1 MAASDLSIASPFT
14 RQAVVETRHEEASV
28 WLFVVKTLVAFFLT
42 GWIAMRFA
50 LPAPSTAM
58 LTTVI
63 VANRQSGMV
72 LAKSFYRAIGTLA
85 GAAAAITI
93 VASFPQQRD
102 LFLLALSLWIGVCA
116 GGATLYR
123 NFKSYAFVL
132 GGYTAA
138 IVAVPVIDNPPGV
151 FDSSWARISEVLL
164 GLAVSGIV
172 NDVIFP
178 SRMRDVLRRAAREQ
192 FSHFVEFVRDS
203 TRGNVAREAMEN
215 AHLRFVRAAVTL
227 EDLRSSV
234 VFEDAEARA
243 RSGHLRLFNQRF
255 MAASTTFQSLHH
267 LINRLKRAHRD
278 LAADTLVRLYA
289 SIGSAL
295 DAPIEA
301 GAVARVLLPRLVAA
315 RETMRE
321 QSKVLRDSL
330 TDVQDIRDF
339 DTGASLLTRFAEE
352 LHAYVDAAASLQAPR
367 VIAASGERVRFDRG
381 NDFLGAGLATLR
393 ATLTML
399 CLGIYWICSAWPMG
413 SSAMLLATVFAGLFA
428 TIPNP
433 TRVTWMVMLGYLSGM
448 AAGFVCE
455 FFLLTQVDGYPLLV
469 VCIAPF
475 LAVGLVMM
483 MSPRIASYGLG
494 WAMGLAYI
502 LALKNVQVYDPAHFI
517 NDAIAQVVG
526 LGAAAV
532 SFVVIPPA
540 IGSAWLRR
548 RQLVRLRGQ
557 VALAAEAPLPG
568 LRHRFESVN
577 HDLVSQVVAQTE
589 PGSAD
594 SRALVAWALAV
605 HETGRALIELRHDMA
620 RAELPATLR
629 GYLRDALRTLA
640 RFYEK
645 PDRAGYLLAR
655 DAVATAIASVG
666 EHEGAR
672 HLLDHLHL
680 VRMALLD
687 GESVLAAY
695 MPDAPLAREIAHA
708 P

>member
-1 MAASDLSIASPFT
+1 MSATGLQNATPGT
-14 RQAVVETRHEEASV
+14 RQIVVETLREEVNV
-28 WLFVVKTLVAFFLT
+28 WLFVVKTLIAFFLT
-42 GWIAMRFA
+42 GWLAMRLD

-85 GAAAAITI
+85 GATAAIAI
-93 VASFPQQRD
+93 VAAFPQERD

-138 IVAVPVIDNPPGV
+138 IVAIPVIDNPPGV

-164 GLAVSGIV
+164 GLMVSGLV
-172 NDVIFP
+172 NDIVFP

-192 FSHFVEFVRDS
+192 FASFVGFVRDS
-203 TRGNVAREAMEN
+203 TGGSIARDTMEK

-234 VFEDAEARA
+234 IFEDAEARA
-243 RSGHLRLFNQRF
+243 RSNHLRLFNQRF
-255 MAASTTFQSLHH
+255 MAASTSFQSLHH
-267 LINRLKRAHRD
+267 LINRLKRAQRD
-278 LAADTLVRLYA
+278 LAADTLIRLYA
-289 SIGSAL
+289 PIGEAL

-301 GAVARVLLPRLVAA
+301 GAAARVLLPRLVSA
-315 RETMRE
+315 RDTMRA
-321 QSKVLRDSL
+321 SVPGLRASLSDSQ
-330 TDVQDIRDF
+330 DVRDF
-339 DTGASLLTRFAEE
+339 DTGASLLTRFVDE
-352 LHAYVDAAASLQAPR
+352 LHGYVDAAASLQTPR
-367 VIAASGERVRFDRG
+367 VIAGSAERVRFDRG
-381 NDFLGAGLATLR
+381 NDFLGAGLATFR
-393 ATLTML
+393 TTLTML
-399 CLGIYWICSAWPMG
+399 VLGAFWIYSAWPLG

-433 TRVTWMVMLGYLSGM
+433 TRVTWQVMLGYLSGM
-448 AAGFVCE
+448 AVGFICE
-455 FFLLTQVDGYPLLV
+455 FLLLTQVDGYGLLV
-469 VCIAPF
+469 VCVAPF
-475 LAVGLVMM
+475 LALGLVMM
-483 MSPRIASYGLG
+483 MTQRLAFYGLG
-494 WAMGLAYI
+494 WAMGFAYI
-502 LALKNVQVYDPAHFI
+502 LSLKNVQVYDPAHFI

-548 RQLVRLRGQ
+548 RQLARLRGQ

-577 HDLVSQVVAQTE
+577 YDLVSQVVAQTQ

-594 SRALVAWALAV
+594 SRSLIAWALAV

-620 RAELPATLR
+620 RGDVPPTLR
-629 GYLRDALRTLA
+629 PYLDDALRTLA

-645 PDRAGYLLAR
+645 PDAAGYLLAR

-666 EHEGAR
+666 EHEGVA
-672 HLLDHLHL
+672 HLLEHLHL

-695 MPDAPLAREIAHA
+695 MPDAPLTKDIAHA
-708 P
+708 S

>member
-1 MAASDLSIASPFT
+1 MAATGLQSTTPGT
-14 RQAVVETRHEEASV
+14 RQIVVETLREEANV
-28 WLFVVKTLVAFFLT
+28 WLFVLKTLIAFFLT
-42 GWIAMRFA
+42 GWIAMRLS

-58 LTTVI
+58 LTTII

-85 GAAAAITI
+85 GATAAIGI
-93 VASFPQQRD
+93 VAAFPQERD

-164 GLAVSGIV
+164 GLMVSGVV
-172 NDVIFP
+172 NDVVFP
-178 SRMRDVLRRAAREQ
+178 SRMRDVLRRTAREQ
-192 FSHFVEFVRDS
+192 FASFVGFVRDS
-203 TRGNVAREAMEN
+203 TGGGVARDTMEK
-215 AHLRFVRAAVTL
+215 AHLRFVRAAITL

-234 VFEDAEARA
+234 IFEDAEARA
-243 RSGHLRLFNQRF
+243 RSNHLRLFNQRF
-255 MAASTTFQSLHH
+255 MAASTSFQSLHH

-278 LAADTLVRLYA
+278 LTADTLVRLYA
-289 SIGSAL
+289 PIGAAL

-301 GAVARVLLPRLVAA
+301 GAAARVLLPRLVTA
-315 RETMRE
+315 RETMRANAP
-321 QSKVLRDSL
+321 SLRATLSDPQ
-330 TDVQDIRDF
+330 DVRDF
-339 DTGASLLTRFAEE
+339 DTGASLLARFVDE
-352 LHAYVDAAASLQAPR
+352 LHDYVDAAASLQAPR
-367 VIAASGERVRFDRG
+367 IVAGSAERVRFDRG
-381 NDFLGAGLATLR
+381 NDFLGAGLATFR
-393 ATLTML
+393 TTLTML
-399 CLGIYWICSAWPMG
+399 VLGAFWIGSAWPMG

-428 TIPNP
+428 TTPNP
-433 TRVTWMVMLGYLSGM
+433 TRVTWQVMLGYLSGM

-455 FFLLTQVDGYPLLV
+455 FFILTQLDGYGLLV
-469 VCIAPF
+469 IGVAPF

-483 MSPRIASYGLG
+483 MTQRLAFYGLG
-494 WAMGLAYI
+494 WAMGFAYI
-502 LALKNVQVYDPAHFI
+502 LTLKNVQVYDPAHFI

-548 RQLVRLRGQ
+548 RQLARLRGQ

-594 SRALVAWALAV
+594 SRALIAWALAV

-620 RAELPATLR
+620 RGNLPDALR
-629 GYLRDALRTLA
+629 PYLADALRTLA

-645 PDRAGYLLAR
+645 PDAAGYLLAR
-655 DAVATAIASVG
+655 DAVATAIAGVG

-672 HLLDHLHL
+672 HLLEHLHL

-695 MPDAPLAREIAHA
+695 MPQAPLSKDIAHA
-708 P
+708 S

>member
-1 MAASDLSIASPFT
+1 MSVSELAITPPAT
-14 RQAVVETRHEEASV
+14 RQVVVETLREEASV
-28 WLFVVKTLVAFFLT
+28 WLFVVKTLIAFFLT
-42 GWIAMRFA
+42 GWLAMRFA

-85 GAAAAITI
+85 GATAAIAI

-102 LFLLALSLWIGVCA
+102 LFLVALSLWIGLCA

-138 IVAVPVIDNPPGV
+138 IVAIPVIDNPPGV

-164 GLAVSGIV
+164 GLAVSGVV
-172 NDVIFP
+172 NDVVFP

-192 FSHFVEFVRDS
+192 FAHFVAFVRDS
-203 TRGNVAREAMEN
+203 TRGRMAREAMEN
-215 AHLRFVRAAVTL
+215 AHLRFVRDAVTF

-234 VFEDAEARA
+234 IFEDAEARA

-255 MAASTTFQSLHH
+255 MAASTSFQSLHH

-278 LAADTLVRLYA
+278 VAADTLIRLYA
-289 SIGSAL
+289 PIGTAL
-295 DAPIEA
+295 DAPIDA
-301 GAVARVLLPRLVAA
+301 GVVARELLPRLAAA
-315 RETMRE
+315 RESLRTQR
-321 QSKVLRDSL
+321 SPLRDSL
-330 TDVQDIRDF
+330 TDTQDIRDF
-339 DTGASLLTRFAEE
+339 DTGASLLVRFVDE
-352 LHAYVDAAASLQAPR
+352 LYAYVEAAASLQAPR
-367 VIAASGERVRFDRG
+367 IIAASGERVRFDRG

-399 CLGIYWICSAWPMG
+399 ALGAFWICSAWPLG

-428 TIPNP
+428 TILNP

-448 AAGFVCE
+448 AAAFVCE
-455 FFLLTQVDGYPLLV
+455 FFVLTQVDGYPLLV
-469 VCIAPF
+469 IGIAPF

-483 MSPRIASYGLG
+483 MSQRLASYGLG

-532 SFVVIPPA
+532 SFVIIPPA

-548 RQLVRLRGQ
+548 RQLARLRGQ

-594 SRALVAWALAV
+594 SRALIAWALAV

-620 RAELPATLR
+620 GADLPSTLR
-629 GYLRDALRTLA
+629 PYLVEALRTLA

-645 PDRAGYLLAR
+645 PDAAGYLLAR
-655 DAVATAIASVG
+655 DAVATAIASIG
-666 EHEGAR
+666 EYEGVH

-695 MPDAPLAREIAHA
+695 MPNAPLAKEIVHA
-708 P
+708 S

>member
-1 MAASDLSIASPFT
+1 MAATGLQPTTPGT
-14 RQAVVETRHEEASV
+14 RQIVVETLREEANV
-28 WLFVVKTLVAFFLT
+28 WLFVLKTLIAFFLT
-42 GWIAMRFA
+42 GWIAMRLS

-58 LTTVI
+58 LTTII

-85 GAAAAITI
+85 GATAAIGI
-93 VASFPQQRD
+93 VAAFPQERD

-164 GLAVSGIV
+164 GLMVSGVV
-172 NDVIFP
+172 NDVVFP
-178 SRMRDVLRRAAREQ
+178 SRMRDVLRRTAREQ
-192 FSHFVEFVRDS
+192 FASFVGFVRDS
-203 TRGNVAREAMEN
+203 TGGGIARDTMEK
-215 AHLRFVRAAVTL
+215 AHLRFVRAAITL

-234 VFEDAEARA
+234 IFEDAEARA
-243 RSGHLRLFNQRF
+243 RSNHLRLFNQRF
-255 MAASTTFQSLHH
+255 MAASTSFQSLHH

-278 LAADTLVRLYA
+278 LTADTLVRLYA
-289 SIGSAL
+289 PIGAAL

-301 GAVARVLLPRLVAA
+301 GAAARVLLPRLVTA
-315 RETMRE
+315 RETMRA
-321 QSKVLRDSL
+321 SAPSLRATLSDPQ
-330 TDVQDIRDF
+330 DVRDF
-339 DTGASLLTRFAEE
+339 DTGASLLARFVDE
-352 LHAYVDAAASLQAPR
+352 LHDYVDAAASLQAPR
-367 VIAASGERVRFDRG
+367 IVAGSAERVRFDRG
-381 NDFLGAGLATLR
+381 NDFLGAGLATFR
-393 ATLTML
+393 TTLTML
-399 CLGIYWICSAWPMG
+399 VLGAFWIGSAWPMG

-428 TIPNP
+428 TTPNP
-433 TRVTWMVMLGYLSGM
+433 TRVTWQVMLGYLSGM

-455 FFLLTQVDGYPLLV
+455 FFILTQLDGYGLLV
-469 VCIAPF
+469 IGVAPF

-483 MSPRIASYGLG
+483 MTQRLAFYGLG
-494 WAMGLAYI
+494 WAMGFAYI
-502 LALKNVQVYDPAHFI
+502 LTLKNVQVYDPAHFI

-548 RQLVRLRGQ
+548 RQLARLRGQ

-594 SRALVAWALAV
+594 SRALIAWALAV

-620 RAELPATLR
+620 RGNLPDALR
-629 GYLRDALRTLA
+629 PYLADALRTLA

-645 PDRAGYLLAR
+645 PDAAGYLLAR
-655 DAVATAIASVG
+655 DAVATAIAGVG

-672 HLLDHLHL
+672 HLLEHLHL

-695 MPDAPLAREIAHA
+695 MPQAPLSKDIAHA
-708 P
+708 S

>member
-1 MAASDLSIASPFT
+1 MSASDLSIASPFS
-14 RQAVVETRHEEASV
+14 RQAVVETLREEASV
-28 WLFVVKTLVAFFLT
+28 WLFVAKTLIAFFLA

-164 GLAVSGIV
+164 GLAVSGVV
-172 NDVIFP
+172 NDVVFP

-192 FSHFVEFVRDS
+192 FSHFVAFVRDS

-215 AHLRFVRAAVTL
+215 AHLRFVRAAVTF

-234 VFEDAEARA
+234 IFEDAEARA

-255 MAASTTFQSLHH
+255 MAASTSFQSLHH
-267 LINRLKRAHRD
+267 LINRLTRAQRH

-289 SIGSAL
+289 PIGTAL

-321 QSKVLRDSL
+321 QTVPLRDSL
-330 TDVQDIRDF
+330 TDAQDVRDF
-339 DTGASLLTRFAEE
+339 DTGASLLARFTDE

-393 ATLTML
+393 TTLTML
-399 CLGIYWICSAWPMG
+399 GLGAFWICSALMAVILVIPRAGCAKAWSGAKSCETG
-413 SSAMLLATVFAGLFA
+413 SASAAFRRSRRLTPLFA
-428 TIPNP
+428 
-433 TRVTWMVMLGYLSGM
+433 
-448 AAGFVCE
+448 
-455 FFLLTQVDGYPLLV
+455 
-469 VCIAPF
+469 
-475 LAVGLVMM
+475 
-483 MSPRIASYGLG
+483 
-494 WAMGLAYI
+494 
-502 LALKNVQVYDPAHFI
+502 
-517 NDAIAQVVG
+517 
-526 LGAAAV
+526 
-532 SFVVIPPA
+532 
-540 IGSAWLRR
+540 
-548 RQLVRLRGQ
+548 
-557 VALAAEAPLPG
+557 
-568 LRHRFESVN
+568 
-577 HDLVSQVVAQTE
+577 
-589 PGSAD
+589 
-594 SRALVAWALAV
+594 
-605 HETGRALIELRHDMA
+605 
-620 RAELPATLR
+620 
-629 GYLRDALRTLA
+629 
-640 RFYEK
+640 
-645 PDRAGYLLAR
+645 
-655 DAVATAIASVG
+655 
-666 EHEGAR
+666 
-672 HLLDHLHL
+672 
-680 VRMALLD
+680 
-687 GESVLAAY
+687 
-695 MPDAPLAREIAHA
+695 
-708 P
+708 

>member
-1 MAASDLSIASPFT
+1 MSASELSMTSPTT
-14 RQAVVETRHEEASV
+14 RQVVTETLREEASV
-28 WLFVVKTLVAFFLT
+28 WLFVVKTLIAFFLA

-58 LTTVI
+58 LTTII

-132 GGYTAA
+132 AGYTAA

-164 GLAVSGIV
+164 GLAVSGVVSDIV
-172 NDVIFP
+172 FP

-192 FSHFVEFVRDS
+192 FSHFVGFVRDS
-203 TRGNVAREAMEN
+203 TRGTMARESMEN
-215 AHLRFVRAAVTL
+215 AHLRFVRDAVSF

-234 VFEDAEARA
+234 IFEDAEARA

-255 MAASTTFQSLHH
+255 MAASTSFQSLHH
-267 LINRLKRAHRD
+267 LINRLKRARRD
-278 LAADTLVRLYA
+278 LTADTLIRLY
-289 SIGSAL
+289 SPVGKAL

-301 GAVARVLLPRLVAA
+301 GIVARVLLPRLVEA
-315 RETMRE
+315 RETMRAE
-321 QSKVLRDSL
+321 MSPLRASL
-330 TDVQDIRDF
+330 IDTQDVRDF
-339 DTGASLLTRFAEE
+339 DTGASLLARFVDE
-352 LHAYVDAAASLQAPR
+352 LHAYVDAAASLQTPR
-367 VIAASGERVRFDRG
+367 VIAASAERVRFDRG
-381 NDFLGAGLATLR
+381 NDFLGAGLATVR
-393 ATLTML
+393 TTLTML
-399 CLGIYWICSAWPMG
+399 ALGAFWIGSAWPLG

-433 TRVTWMVMLGYLSGM
+433 TRVTWLVMLGYLSGM

-455 FFLLTQVDGYPLLV
+455 FFVLTKMDGYPLLV
-469 VCIAPF
+469 IGIAPF

-483 MSPRIASYGLG
+483 MSPRVASYGLG
-494 WAMGLAYI
+494 WSMGLAYI
-502 LALKNVQVYDPAHFI
+502 LTLKNVQVYDPAHFI

-548 RQLVRLRGQ
+548 RQLARLRGQ

-568 LRHRFESVN
+568 LRHRFESIN

-594 SRALVAWALAV
+594 SRALIAWALAV
-605 HETGRALIELRHDMA
+605 HETGRALIEMRHDMA
-620 RAELPATLR
+620 RADLPPGLR
-629 GYLRDALRTLA
+629 PYLNDALRTLA

-645 PDRAGYLLAR
+645 PDTAGYLLAR

-672 HLLDHLHL
+672 HLLNHLHL

-695 MPDAPLAREIAHA
+695 MPNAPLAKEIVHA
-708 P
+708 S

>member
-1 MAASDLSIASPFT
+1 MSASDLTMTPPLT
-14 RQAVVETRHEEASV
+14 RQVVAETLHEEAAV
-28 WLFVVKTLVAFFLT
+28 WLFVVKTLIAFFLT
-42 GWIAMRFA
+42 GWIAMRLA

-72 LAKSFYRAIGTLA
+72 LAKSFYRGIGTLA
-85 GAAAAITI
+85 GAAAAIAI

-102 LFLLALSLWIGVCA
+102 LFLVALSVWIGVCA

-138 IVAVPVIDNPPGV
+138 IVAIPVIDNPPGV

-164 GLAVSGIV
+164 GLAVSGVV
-172 NDVIFP
+172 NDVVFP

-192 FSHFVEFVRDS
+192 FSSFVGFVRD
-203 TRGNVAREAMEN
+203 TARGTMARETMEG
-215 AHLRFVRAAVTL
+215 AHLRFVRAAVSF

-234 VFEDAEARA
+234 IFEDAEARA

-255 MAASTTFQSLHH
+255 MAASTSFQSLHH
-267 LINRLKRAHRD
+267 LINRLKRAHRE
-278 LAADTLVRLYA
+278 LAADTLLRLYA
-289 SIGSAL
+289 PVGKAL

-301 GAVARVLLPRLVAA
+301 GAVARELLPRLAAA
-315 RETMRE
+315 RETMRA
-321 QSKVLRDSL
+321 QRSPLRDSL
-330 TDVQDIRDF
+330 TDAQDFRDF
-339 DTGASLLTRFAEE
+339 DTGASLLARFVDE

-381 NDFLGAGLATLR
+381 NDFLGAGLATVR
-393 ATLTML
+393 TTLTML
-399 CLGIYWICSAWPMG
+399 ALGVYWIYSAWPLG

-433 TRVTWMVMLGYLSGM
+433 TRVTWQVMLGYLSGM

-455 FFLLTQVDGYPLLV
+455 FFVLTQVDGYALLV
-469 VCIAPF
+469 IGIAPF

-483 MSPRIASYGLG
+483 MSPRLASYGLG

-502 LALKNVQVYDPAHFI
+502 LALKNPQVYDPAHFI

-526 LGAAAV
+526 LGAAAA

-548 RQLVRLRGQ
+548 RQLARLRGQ

-589 PGSAD
+589 PGGAD
-594 SRALVAWALAV
+594 SRALIAWALAV

-620 RAELPATLR
+620 RADLPLTLR
-629 GYLRDALRTLA
+629 PYLAEALRTLA

-645 PDRAGYLLAR
+645 PDAAGYLLAR

-666 EHEGAR
+666 EHEAAR
-672 HLLDHLHL
+672 HLLEHLHL

-695 MPDAPLAREIAHA
+695 MPNAPLAKEIVHA
-708 P
+708 S

>member
-1 MAASDLSIASPFT
+1 MSASDLTITPPVT
-14 RQAVVETRHEEASV
+14 RQVVVETLREEASV
-28 WLFVVKTLVAFFLT
+28 WLFVVKTLIAFFLT

-138 IVAVPVIDNPPGV
+138 IVAIPVIDNPPGV

-164 GLAVSGIV
+164 GLAVSGVV
-172 NDVIFP
+172 NDIVFP

-192 FSHFVEFVRDS
+192 FSNFVGFVRDS
-203 TRGNVAREAMEN
+203 TRGVIAREAMEN
-215 AHLRFVRAAVTL
+215 AHLRFVRAAVSF

-234 VFEDAEARA
+234 IFEDAEARA

-255 MAASTTFQSLHH
+255 MAASTSFQSLHH

-278 LAADTLVRLYA
+278 LAAGMLLRLYA
-289 SIGSAL
+289 PIGTAL

-301 GAVARVLLPRLVAA
+301 GVIARELLPRLVAA
-315 RETMRE
+315 REAMRT
-321 QSKVLRDSL
+321 QTVPLRDSL
-330 TDVQDIRDF
+330 TDAQDIRDF
-339 DTGASLLTRFAEE
+339 DTGASLLARFVDE

-381 NDFLGAGLATLR
+381 NDFLGAGLATVR

-399 CLGIYWICSAWPMG
+399 ALGAFWIGSAWPLG

-448 AAGFVCE
+448 AAAFVCE
-455 FFLLTQVDGYPLLV
+455 FFVLTQVDGYALLV
-469 VCIAPF
+469 IGIAPF

-483 MSPRIASYGLG
+483 MSQCLASYGLG

-502 LALKNVQVYDPAHFI
+502 LALKNTQVYDPAHFI

-548 RQLVRLRGQ
+548 RQLARLRGQ

-594 SRALVAWALAV
+594 SRALIAWALAV

-620 RAELPATLR
+620 RSDLPATLHP
-629 GYLRDALRTLA
+629 YLVDALRTLA

-645 PDRAGYLLAR
+645 PDAAGYLLAR
-655 DAVATAIASVG
+655 DAVATAIASIG
-666 EHEGAR
+666 EHEGAH
-672 HLLDHLHL
+672 HLLEHLHL

-695 MPDAPLAREIAHA
+695 MPNAPLAKEIVHA
-708 P
+708 S

>member
-1 MAASDLSIASPFT
+1 MSATGLQNAAPGT
-14 RQAVVETRHEEASV
+14 RQVVVETLREEANV
-28 WLFVVKTLVAFFLT
+28 WLFVAKTLIAFFLT
-42 GWIAMRFA
+42 GWLAMRLD

-72 LAKSFYRAIGTLA
+72 LAKSFYRAIGTMA
-85 GAAAAITI
+85 GATAAIGI
-93 VASFPQQRD
+93 VAAFPQERD
-102 LFLLALSLWIGVCA
+102 LFLLALSLWIGICA

-151 FDSSWARISEVLL
+151 FDSAWARISEVLL
-164 GLAVSGIV
+164 GLMVSGLV
-172 NDVIFP
+172 NDIVFP
-178 SRMRDVLRRAAREQ
+178 SRMRDVLRRTAREQ
-192 FSHFVEFVRDS
+192 FASFVAFVRDS
-203 TRGNVAREAMEN
+203 TGGNIARDTMEK

-234 VFEDAEARA
+234 IFEDAEARA
-243 RSGHLRLFNQRF
+243 RSNHLRLFNQRF
-255 MAASTTFQSLHH
+255 MAASTSFQSLHH
-267 LINRLKRAHRD
+267 LINRLKRASRD
-278 LAADTLVRLYA
+278 VAADTLIRLYA
-289 SIGSAL
+289 PIGDAL

-301 GAVARVLLPRLVAA
+301 GAAARVLLPRLVAA
-315 RETMRE
+315 REAMRA
-321 QSKVLRDSL
+321 QAPTLRASL
-330 TDVQDIRDF
+330 SDPQDLRDF
-339 DTGASLLTRFAEE
+339 DTGASLLSRFVDE
-352 LHAYVDAAASLQAPR
+352 LHDYVDAAASLQTPR
-367 VIAASGERVRFDRG
+367 VIAGSSERVRFDRG
-381 NDFLGAGLATLR
+381 NDFLGAGLATFR
-393 ATLTML
+393 TTLTML
-399 CLGIYWICSAWPMG
+399 VLGAFWIGSAWPLG

-433 TRVTWMVMLGYLSGM
+433 TRVTWQVMLGYLSGM
-448 AAGFVCE
+448 AVGFICE
-455 FFLLTQVDGYPLLV
+455 FFILTQVDGYALLV
-469 VCIAPF
+469 IGVAPF
-475 LAVGLVMM
+475 LAMGLVMM
-483 MSPRIASYGLG
+483 MTQRLAFYGLG
-494 WAMGLAYI
+494 WAMGFAYI
-502 LALKNVQVYDPAHFI
+502 LSLKNVQVYDPAHFI

-548 RQLVRLRGQ
+548 RQLARLRGQ

-577 HDLVSQVVAQTE
+577 HDLVSQIVAQTE

-594 SRALVAWALAV
+594 SRALIAWALAV

-620 RAELPATLR
+620 RRDVPTTLR
-629 GYLRDALRTLA
+629 PYLDDALRTLA

-645 PDRAGYLLAR
+645 PDAAGYLLAR
-655 DAVATAIASVG
+655 DAVATAIAGVG
-666 EHEGAR
+666 EHDGSH
-672 HLLDHLHL
+672 HLLEHLHL

-695 MPDAPLAREIAHA
+695 MPDAPLSKDIAHA
-708 P
+708 S